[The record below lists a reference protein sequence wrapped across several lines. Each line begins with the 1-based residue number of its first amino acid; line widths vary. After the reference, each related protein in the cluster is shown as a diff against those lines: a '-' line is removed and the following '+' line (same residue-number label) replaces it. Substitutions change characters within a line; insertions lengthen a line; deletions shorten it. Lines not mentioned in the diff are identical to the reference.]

1 MRISRKKIFKIIACV
16 LLISVVVIA
25 LNEALCFALEPDDR
39 SSESKAMW
47 KNYREQKV
55 LDTVY
60 AGSSFCL
67 VSFDPDVI
75 DAEAGTKYYNMGTYG
90 QPLPQSYIAIKTAI
104 KEHHITTAVLAIGY
118 YALRDS
124 DESTNAEVAFLHAQA
139 EGQPLNKKI
148 GIGLEYITQPDN
160 ITRGVSLNY
169 FSPWIY
175 NHVNYS
181 PSEVANNIGNKLSG
195 EYEKEGWEDSF
206 RKGCV
211 TENRTLDYTDK
222 EQTERTSKA
231 MYGNEPASE
240 YGLDQLDRLCKLC
253 NKNGCRLIIINT
265 PRPAYDVISYGT
277 DEYFDQMRTLNS
289 FLTERGAT
297 YYDFNLAKPEL
308 FESHKDYYAS
318 SEHLNTKGTEVFSK
332 SFGYFIKKILSG
344 EPNENLEKEF
354 FSPDEYIEREYQ

>member
-55 LDTVY
+55 LDAVY

-75 DAEAGTKYYNMGTYG
+75 DAEAGTKSYNMGTYG

-148 GIGLEYITQPDN
+148 GIGL
-160 ITRGVSLNY
+160 
-169 FSPWIY
+169 
-175 NHVNYS
+175 
-181 PSEVANNIGNKLSG
+181 
-195 EYEKEGWEDSF
+195 
-206 RKGCV
+206 
-211 TENRTLDYTDK
+211 
-222 EQTERTSKA
+222 
-231 MYGNEPASE
+231 
-240 YGLDQLDRLCKLC
+240 
-253 NKNGCRLIIINT
+253 
-265 PRPAYDVISYGT
+265 
-277 DEYFDQMRTLNS
+277 
-289 FLTERGAT
+289 
-297 YYDFNLAKPEL
+297 
-308 FESHKDYYAS
+308 
-318 SEHLNTKGTEVFSK
+318 
-332 SFGYFIKKILSG
+332 
-344 EPNENLEKEF
+344 
-354 FSPDEYIEREYQ
+354 